1 LHVWSWHPEHDG
13 VDDSRDR
20 GDRRVWAGPD
30 TVVEAV
36 NPAVGSASKT
46 TTNAVVSLAFSIRPG

>member
-1 LHVWSWHPEHDG
+1 MTAAIEATAASA
-13 VDDSRDR
+13 
-20 GDRRVWAGPD
+20 AGPA

-46 TTNAVVSLAFSIRPG
+46 TTTNAVVSLAFSIRPG